1 MSSSRVLSVGTMR
14 CNGWPF
20 LVRMA
25 VNSGGAGRTA
35 CTLPSPFFRL
45 PIRTPV
51 LTGGSLGLLLGT
63 RVKLQEGLLAAL
75 HTLQSECLAMAAGN
89 RNATAS
95 PCTSQASG
103 FLASIPAIFCHHSTS
118 LDSTG
123 SSSLQVTSPRHR
135 LVSKTVHTTRAGG
148 RSGSYR
154 LFSSR

>member
-1 MSSSRVLSVGTMR
+1 MNARVLSGVTLR

-25 VNSGGAGRTA
+25 VKSSGLGHTA

-45 PIRTPV
+45 PIRKPV

-63 RVKLQEGLLAAL
+63 RVKLQEGPLAAL
-75 HTLQSECLAMAAGN
+75 HTLQSECLAMATGN
-89 RNATAS
+89 RNATTS
-95 PCTSQASG
+95 PCTSQASW

-123 SSSLQVTSPRHR
+123 SSSLQVTWPRHR
-135 LVSKTVHTTRAGG
+135 LVSKTSHITRAGG

-154 LFSSR
+154 LFSSG

>member
-1 MSSSRVLSVGTMR
+1 MSLRVLSRVTLLCSR
-14 CNGWPF
+14 WS
-20 LVRMA
+20 LA
-25 VNSGGAGRTA
+25 VKSSGAGHTA
-35 CTLPSPFFRL
+35 CTLPSPIFRV
-45 PIRTPV
+45 PIRKPV

-75 HTLQSECLAMAAGN
+75 HNLPSECLALAAGN
-89 RNATAS
+89 RNATTS
-95 PCTSQASG
+95 PCSSW
-103 FLASIPAIFCHHSTS
+103 FLASTPALFCHHSTN

-154 LFSSR
+154 LFSSG